1 MKKLNDT
8 LKQAETSHNNWTKA
22 KNGKSS
28 VAYDNIADEITHL
41 KTLKAELMSGS
52 ITQEKFNAEVAGATS
67 RLSGY
72 YKEITTAGEA
82 TRSFSD
88 RLGGLAAKFSTWFS
102 LTRIIMA
109 AFRAIKQMV
118 TNVIELDS
126 AMTQLQIVTGATDA
140 KMTTFLKNATGL
152 AKELG
157 QSISDVLK
165 SIETFSRLGYNL
177 DDSSTLAKYTAI
189 LANVAAVDT
198 QEATTGVTSI
208 IKGFNMDV
216 SNSEHV
222 ADVLIEVGQKYAV
235 SAAELMEAFEK
246 SGAALN
252 ATNTSF
258 EKSVGLI
265 AAANASVQNAS
276 TVGTALKTISARIR
290 GSKSDLEE
298 LGEDTSELA
307 DGFSKYAKELKALTG
322 FDIMVDGT
330 TNQFKDIYDILQGI
344 ANVWDK
350 LSDTQQAR
358 VAEILGGT
366 RQLQVISSILGNWT
380 DAAGAYQSAMESA
393 GTAAEANAIYMDSI
407 EGKIGVFKATFQ
419 ELSET
424 LINSE

>member
-1 MKKLNDT
+1 MYVSSEKLRAITEEYTRLNLEIEKFKVNKNDPRSQEWINTIEAETAALKRNIQELLNKGSAEVSQEANTANLISGTIEYERAMKKLNDT

-216 SNSEHV
+216 
-222 ADVLIEVGQKYAV
+222 
-235 SAAELMEAFEK
+235 
-246 SGAALN
+246 
-252 ATNTSF
+252 
-258 EKSVGLI
+258 
-265 AAANASVQNAS
+265 
-276 TVGTALKTISARIR
+276 
-290 GSKSDLEE
+290 
-298 LGEDTSELA
+298 
-307 DGFSKYAKELKALTG
+307 
-322 FDIMVDGT
+322 
-330 TNQFKDIYDILQGI
+330 
-344 ANVWDK
+344 
-350 LSDTQQAR
+350 
-358 VAEILGGT
+358 
-366 RQLQVISSILGNWT
+366 
-380 DAAGAYQSAMESA
+380 
-393 GTAAEANAIYMDSI
+393 
-407 EGKIGVFKATFQ
+407 
-419 ELSET
+419 
-424 LINSE
+424 